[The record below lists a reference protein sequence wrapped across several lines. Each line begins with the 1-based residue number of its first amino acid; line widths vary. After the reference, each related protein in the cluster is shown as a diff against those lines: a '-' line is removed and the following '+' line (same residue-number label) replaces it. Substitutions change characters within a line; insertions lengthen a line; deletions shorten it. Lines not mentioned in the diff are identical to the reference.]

1 MFHLYKHRHFDSKSL
16 SNAKRDMKKEEDIFK
31 DVIETILK
39 DNLISRFVGTEKKIE
54 KVQIKRRGDSN

>member
-1 MFHLYKHRHFDSKSL
+1 
-16 SNAKRDMKKEEDIFK
+16 MKKEEDIFK

>member
-31 DVIETILK
+31 EVIETILK
-39 DNLISRFVGTEKKIE
+39 DNLISRFVGTEKKTE